1 MAERSLDYNSPM
13 TEQAP
18 PKPPPQSLQLLHE
31 LVNELLRSLREGEGD
46 ADKRRQV
53 EEWLRLVSDKYPD
66 FKIESGLRDYY
77 LAEAGRYRAE
87 FDKADDL
94 TQKLALGRAVESYLD
109 KAVDYAARASR

>member
-1 MAERSLDYNSPM
+1 M
-13 TEQAP
+13 TEQPTPKAP
-18 PKPPPQSLQLLHE
+18 AQSLELLRG

-66 FKIESGLRDYY
+66 FKIEAGLRDYY

-94 TQKLALGRAVESYLD
+94 TQKLALGRSVESYLD